1 MTHFEQLRKEIQDG
15 IEGKGSGI
23 PMGFPRLNSIVSIR
37 KSTYYLLGG
46 YTGSGK
52 TSFIDDAFVLNPI
65 DTYLLHPSSIE
76 TDFEIIYFSMERRK
90 NFKLAKWLARRIFLD
105 EGAIIP
111 VSRLMG
117 WVDKTIRLTPVELSL
132 VDKYEWYIEE
142 IMKKVTILE
151 GPTNPTGIRNYVDA
165 YALKNGKEDTSD
177 KWNPIYH
184 ADNPNKVVLII
195 HDTVGLTKKEK
206 NLPSKKD
213 AIDKTSEDK
222 QRFRDYY
229 QFSPVDVSQFNRDI
243 ANINRLKNGEVEPML
258 EDFKDTG
265 STQENADVV
274 FSLFDPHR
282 YKVEDPSGYE
292 IDKLRDSEG
301 AKYYRQLKILKNSYG
316 SDDVRIGLAF
326 EPHVGHFKEM
336 PKLNQC
342 TERTYQEVIEKGYFM
357 GRDSILALKRLT
369 V

>member
-1 MTHFEQLRKEIQDG
+1 
-15 IEGKGSGI
+15 
-23 PMGFPRLNSIVSIR
+23 
-37 KSTYYLLGG
+37 
-46 YTGSGK
+46 
-52 TSFIDDAFVLNPI
+52 
-65 DTYLLHPSSIE
+65 
-76 TDFEIIYFSMERRK
+76 
-90 NFKLAKWLARRIFLD
+90 
-105 EGAIIP
+105 
-111 VSRLMG
+111 
-117 WVDKTIRLTPVELSL
+117 
-132 VDKYEWYIEE
+132 
-142 IMKKVTILE
+142 
-151 GPTNPTGIRNYVDA
+151 
-165 YALKNGKEDTSD
+165 
-177 KWNPIYH
+177 
-184 ADNPNKVVLII
+184 
-195 HDTVGLTKKEK
+195 VGLTKKEK

-229 QFSPVDVSQFNRDI
+229 QYSPVDVSQFNRDI
-243 ANINRLKNGEVEPML
+243 ANPNRLKNGEVEPML

-336 PKLNQC
+336 PKVSQC
-342 TERTYQEVIEKGYFM
+342 TDRTYQEVIERGYFM
-357 GRDSILALKRLT
+357 GRDSILQLKRLT
-369 V
+369 Q